1 MFKKIS
7 AAVIAAPLLLPI
19 SANALDLSM
28 LKDVHVAVGGG
39 GGLTARKF
47 NVADVNGSFNY
58 DKVKQD
64 SLRFYNFEVGKRFG
78 DFIGALEIIHTS
90 NSTFK
95 LYPGNNYLTGKLR
108 TTAALFNVNFDFEE
122 ENSLFTPYFGF
133 GLGLSRSKI
142 NNIHYT
148 FPASSATWD
157 ASATA
162 ATGVAEKVKQRK
174 SFKFAW
180 KIGLGTHLKL
190 RDHVFLNFSYHY
202 ANLGKAPERYTL
214 TSSTGAQNTVNIFKG
229 LERRFH
235 LLTAQIVYKF

>member
-7 AAVIAAPLLLPI
+7 AAAIAAPFLLPI
-19 SANALDLSM
+19 NANALDLSM

-47 NVADVNGSFNY
+47 NVADVNGNFADNR
-58 DKVKQD
+58 VKQD
-64 SLRFYNFEVGKRFG
+64 SLRFYNFEVGKKFG
-78 DFIGALEIIHTS
+78 DFIGSLEIIHTS
-90 NSTFK
+90 NATFK
-95 LYPGNNYLTGKLR
+95 LYPNNNSLTGKLR

-133 GLGLSRSKI
+133 GLGLSKSKAD
-142 NNIHYT
+142 NIHYA
-148 FPASSATWD
+148 FPVSAATWD
-157 ASATA
+157 TSASKAS
-162 ATGVAEKVKQRK
+162 GVAEKIKQRK

-180 KIGLGTHLKL
+180 KVGLGTHLKL

-202 ANLGKAPERYTL
+202 ANLGKAPERYAL
-214 TSSTGAQNTVNIFKG
+214 TSNTGAQNTVNIFKG

-235 LLTAQIVYKF
+235 LLNVQIVYKF